1 MGLLVMQA
9 LAVHRDATVAVQFL
23 SLWWG
28 CLVHRPAVGSLFILL
43 AAIPPAAQGQGTGQV
58 LG

>member
-1 MGLLVMQA
+1 VGLLVVQA
-9 LAVHRDATVAVQFL
+9 LAVHRDAAVAVQFL

-43 AAIPPAAQGQGTGQV
+43 AAVPSAAQGQGIGQG

>member
-1 MGLLVMQA
+1 MGLLVVQA
-9 LAVHRDATVAVQFL
+9 LAVHRDATVTVQFL

-28 CLVHRPAVGSLFILL
+28 CLVHWAAVGSLFILL
-43 AAIPPAAQGQGTGQV
+43 AAVPPAAQGWGTGQV